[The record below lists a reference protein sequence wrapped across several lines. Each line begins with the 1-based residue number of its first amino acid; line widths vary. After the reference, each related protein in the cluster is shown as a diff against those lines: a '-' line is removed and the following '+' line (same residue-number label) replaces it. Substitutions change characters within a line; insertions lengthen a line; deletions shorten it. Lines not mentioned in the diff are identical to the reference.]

1 MDSQSLLSESGLTA
15 PDSINRTTLPATS
28 TTVSTVTTSQAN
40 VTSINLRKVP
50 PTLRYKTETERKK
63 TKQRVTQTVTR
74 ASSQRQVNQTT
85 DLIPQS
91 NKPSRA
97 AYSQSPKPPAQVLSA
112 VDGEPV
118 ADRARRE
125 SLDRSVCKHDPCKH
139 SSCHPKPETES
150 GFICICDNEKKV
162 QPGEKCDS
170 YHLDFEPSAEPIKPP
185 GAITSHDQ
193 YSSKPLSVLV
203 IASLLVMILL
213 AFVYWR
219 RKALVTLLRQ
229 RHRDK
234 KSGQSPV
241 SLAKSQSLLTYN
253 FASNPN
259 YYAQAPDS
267 LPFHT
272 LGVHLIDKE
281 QIAFIGELGEGCF
294 GKVYKGKYGPRC
306 PENLVGGDA
315 SGAESGVS
323 VTVAVKVPKDCAG
336 VEAEA
341 DFMREVEIMSAFR
354 HENIVSL
361 IGIVATDAG
370 GRPWMVFEF
379 MPYGDLAEVLRSCNK
394 QFYSNDSPVKSL
406 GKEDLLSMSVQIASG
421 MEYLSSQHFV
431 HRDLACRNCLVGE
444 NLCVKISDFGM
455 SRDVYTCDYYKVGGS
470 RMLPVRWMA
479 PESIMYGK
487 FTLESDVWSFGVVLW
502 EIYSFGKQPYYG
514 NSNEHVVKLIQQ
526 GILLSPLD
534 TCPAQVCDV
543 MRKCWSSDPHDR
555 PKFPEILA
563 QLKNIMLSQKGGTP
577 PPTPPPIAS
586 SITYS
591 ELCMRDESGLQ
602 LDADQY
608 LMPKK
613 PEFREY
619 LTVLSEV

>member
-1 MDSQSLLSESGLTA
+1 MDSQNPFSESGLTES
-15 PDSINRTTLPATS
+15 DSKNRTILPV
-28 TTVSTVTTSQAN
+28 VSTIVPAVTTPQGN
-40 VTSINLRKVP
+40 VTSMNLRKVP
-50 PTLRYKTETERKK
+50 PTKETERKK
-63 TKQRVTQTVTR
+63 SNQKVSQSD
-74 ASSQRQVNQTT
+74 ASSQRQVNKTT
-85 DLIPQS
+85 NPVPQRS
-91 NKPSRA
+91 KFSRA
-97 AYSQSPKPPAQVLSA
+97 ETPGTVFSA
-112 VDGEPV
+112 VDDDPDAV
-118 ADRARRE
+118 ILCKD
-125 SLDRSVCKHDPCKH
+125 LDLCKH
-139 SSCHPKPETES
+139 SSCHSRKEAES
-150 GFICICDNEKKV
+150 GFICICTDGVIV
-162 QPGEKCDS
+162 QPQEKCDNS
-170 YHLDFEPSAEPIKPP
+170 HLDIDPSPVSIELSKSPDPVRPKKDQ
-185 GAITSHDQ
+185 SH
-193 YSSKPLSVLV
+193 PLSVLV
-203 IASLLVMILL
+203 IAFLLVMILL

-219 RKALVTLLRQ
+219 RKTLVTLLRQ

-234 KSGQSPV
+234 KSGQQSPV

-281 QIAFIGELGEGCF
+281 QIAFIGE
-294 GKVYKGKYGPRC
+294 GKYGPRC
-306 PENLVGGDA
+306 PENLVGGNA
-315 SGAESGVS
+315 SGAESGMS

-354 HENIVSL
+354 HENIVTL

-406 GKEDLLSMSVQIASG
+406 GKPPLRPIHQEDLLSMSVQIASG

-455 SRDVYTCDYYKVGGS
+455 SRDVYTCDYYKPSSSSQVGGS

-514 NSNEHVVKLIQQ
+514 NSNEHSCDYCRYPVKANMENVAQFCTQSKRCQLWNDEFTIAVSEGSQLKLIPPVPKSFPP
-526 GILLSPLD
+526 LLLPPSLACFLWDPPLPSEP
-534 TCPAQVCDV
+534 TY
-543 MRKCWSSDPHDR
+543 KCIHAR
-555 PKFPEILA
+555 
-563 QLKNIMLSQKGGTP
+563 T
-577 PPTPPPIAS
+577 
-586 SITYS
+586 
-591 ELCMRDESGLQ
+591 
-602 LDADQY
+602 
-608 LMPKK
+608 
-613 PEFREY
+613 
-619 LTVLSEV
+619 